1 MRNDPKKAIEDATF
15 KAILKVIEL
24 RKIWMEE
31 YPDCVDQTLYN
42 IVMEQ
47 LDILLSIIRL
57 SAKVEE

>member
-47 LDILLSIIRL
+47 LDILLSLIRL